1 VGNII
6 LLDYVEN
13 DPEGMRRRLEA
24 LWNTLQY
31 QFGATDTRYS
41 AEWEAHK
48 TQRFAVSDTPVLVL
62 LAIDWS
68 SWVPLGTAASTY
80 AKSTCFDTGI
90 QSCVHT
96 VHALMQRVTSAG
108 FAHRHLRSWYIQPIE
123 AKGVESKLSNGLFA
137 GVNWLLRGIIAREK
151 EQLSL

>member
-1 VGNII
+1 MGNII

-13 DPEGMRRRLEA
+13 DPEGMQRSLEG
-24 LWNTLQY
+24 LWSTLQY
-31 QFGATDTRYS
+31 QFGANDSRYS
-41 AEWEAHK
+41 AEWECHK

-68 SWVPLGTAASTY
+68 SWVPLGTATSTY
-80 AKSTCFDTGI
+80 TKVKCFDTGI

-108 FAHRHLRSWYIQPIE
+108 FAHHHPRPWYIQPIE
-123 AKGVESKLSNGLFA
+123 AKRGESKLNNGLFA
-137 GVNWLLRGIIAREK
+137 GVNWLLRGVIARD
-151 EQLSL
+151 QNN